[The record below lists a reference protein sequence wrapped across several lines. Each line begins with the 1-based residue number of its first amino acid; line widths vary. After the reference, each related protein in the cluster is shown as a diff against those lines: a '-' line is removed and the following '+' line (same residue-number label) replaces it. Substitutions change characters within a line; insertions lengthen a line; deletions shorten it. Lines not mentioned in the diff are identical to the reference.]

1 MSAATEGPLTS
12 QHEQTLQFDMQPL
25 PPGVPWRFNGNVFP
39 HALVASRQKDGTHV
53 NLLDTSRMTN
63 LTFKLNSLPVDLAE
77 ELKTYPLALHL
88 SLEISDASGWRRAVA
103 NGDFPGDKSS
113 IGEAS
118 HPGCARLRIKSSRVL
133 SAYAVCRSRE
143 PTRDG
148 PLVWQEM

>member
-25 PPGVPWRFNGNVFP
+25 PTKVPWRFNGNVFP
-39 HALVASRQKDGTHV
+39 HALVASRQKGGAHV
-53 NLLDTSRMTN
+53 NLLVTSRKTN

-77 ELKTYPLALHL
+77 ELKTHPLTLRL
-88 SLEISDASGWRRAVA
+88 SLEISDASSWRAVA
-103 NGDFPGDKSS
+103 DGDFPGDKSS